1 VILAAAFL
9 FLRNLFAA
17 RELGPGFDLTRTLR
31 AEVNLPSERY
41 TTPERIRD
49 YEERALPELQTLPG
63 ITCAAAARIVPFTD
77 STRFGSA
84 MVFPDT
90 GQKVDVNF
98 SWNAV
103 TPDFFR
109 TMGIPLLE
117 GRSFTAADRTA
128 NLVVV
133 VNLTFANRYLGGHA
147 AVGRSFLWGRD
158 GKELFTI
165 VGVVQGTKTMTVGED
180 PVPQLYQPL
189 AQVTNERR
197 RMQFVLR
204 SAMTPALQ
212 VAAVRQALRRV
223 EPAAGTVVEPLYS
236 SIGLAFLP
244 SQIGAVLFGSIGLLT
259 LVLAAI
265 GLYGTMAY
273 VVARQTQEIGIR
285 LAIGAT
291 RSDISRMVLRD
302 AVTLVAWGSIIGLA
316 MAVVV
321 MRPLAMFLVANLT
334 PSDPLSLMAVVLL
347 LLITALA
354 AAWGPVRR
362 AARVDPVMTLRYE

>member
-1 VILAAAFL
+1 
-9 FLRNLFAA
+9 LREIFIAPASFVFAA
-17 RELGPGFDLTRTLR
+17 RELGPGFDLTHTLR
-31 AEVNLPSERY
+31 AEVNLPSDRY

-49 YEERALPELQTLPG
+49 FAEHALPELQGLPG

-77 STRFGSA
+77 STRFGSPIT
-84 MVFPDT
+84 FPDT
-90 GQKVDVNF
+90 GDKVEASF

-103 TPDFFR
+103 TPDYFR
-109 TMGIPLLE
+109 AMDIRLLG
-117 GRSFTAADRTA
+117 GRAFTPTDRTG

-133 VNLTFANRYLGGHA
+133 VKRTLADRYLRVRA

-165 VGVVQGTKTMTVGED
+165 VGVVEGTKTMTVGED
-180 PVPQLYQPL
+180 QVPQLYQPL
-189 AQVTNERR
+189 AQITNDRR
-197 RMQFVLR
+197 RMQFVLQ
-204 SAMTPALQ
+204 SATQPALQ

-223 EPAAGTVVEPLYS
+223 EPAAGTVVEPLYA
-236 SIGLAFLP
+236 SIGLAFFP
-244 SQIGAVLFGSIGLLT
+244 SQVGAVLFGAIGLLT

-265 GLYGTMAY
+265 GLYGVMAY

-291 RSDISRMVLRD
+291 RADISRMVLRD
-302 AVTLVAWGSIIGLA
+302 AVTLVVWGSASGLGIA
-316 MAVVV
+316 LLV

-334 PSDPLSLMAVVLL
+334 PSDPLSLVTVVIVLAV
-347 LLITALA
+347 TALL

-362 AARVDPVMTLRYE
+362 AARVDPVVTLRYE